1 MRFTGVYLSV
11 FFSIMLQ
18 ILVMK
23 TLCTMGLVREYKER
37 TGMGLWDNLVLFGLV
52 DITTYLIFDD
62 LGP

>member
-1 MRFTGVYLSV
+1 
-11 FFSIMLQ
+11 
-18 ILVMK
+18 
-23 TLCTMGLVREYKER
+23 MGLVREYKER